1 MSFVSIFRGVVGSFA
16 VAAALVAA
24 PVVALAADPVAVG
37 DAAPDF
43 NAIGPGDAKVNLATF
58 AEAKVVVVVFTCN
71 SCPVAQAY
79 EPRFVQFVK
88 DFEEKGVKFVAI
100 NCNSNE
106 NLQSI
111 EQRIADSGLNYSYV
125 SDATGQAARD
135 FGASVTPQIFVL
147 DGERKVAFTGPFDDD
162 MAAPGTNYVRDAV
175 SALLEGR
182 QPEVTSAR
190 PFGCRIKLAR

>member
-1 MSFVSIFRGVVGSFA
+1 MSFVSMVRGVVG
-16 VAAALVAA
+16 VAALLGLSLVTPMAA
-24 PVVALAADPVAVG
+24 QATDPVSIG

-43 NAIGPGDAKVNLATF
+43 NGLAPDQSKVNLATF

-79 EPRFVQFVK
+79 EPRFVEFVK
-88 DFEEKGVKFVAI
+88 AFEEKGVKFVAI
-100 NCNSNE
+100 NCNANE
-106 NLQSI
+106 TLQSI
-111 EQRIADSGLNYSYV
+111 EQRIADSGLNYSYI
-125 SDATGQAARD
+125 SDATGQSARD
-135 FGASVTPQIFVL
+135 YGASVTPQIFVL

-162 MAAPGTNYVRDAV
+162 MAAPGTNYVQDAV
-175 SALLEGR
+175 NALLEGR